1 MIIPLDKQQ
10 MDRIKELHK
19 IRIEAILRIG
29 IDLEEKIKAIIDEIN
44 EYNEELGI

>member
-1 MIIPLDKQQ
+1 MIIPVDKQQ

-19 IRIEAILRIG
+19 VRIATILRTG
-29 IDLEEKIKAIIDEIN
+29 IDLEEKIAAIINEIN

>member
-10 MDRIKELHK
+10 AERIKEFHK
-19 IRIEAILRIG
+19 IRIEAILRTEN
-29 IDLEEKIKAIIDEIN
+29 DLEEKIKAIIDEIN

>member
-10 MDRIKELHK
+10 TDRIKELHK
-19 IRIEAILRIG
+19 IRIAAIMRTG
-29 IDLEEKIKAIIDEIN
+29 IDLEEKIKAVIDEIN